1 MHPNTLKRFALAAL
15 PFCAALSLYADASDI
30 VINEMRSTGDYDYIE
45 LYNKSA
51 TPYTF
56 TASEW
61 VVKDS
66 KDEDNFAI
74 PGGTTIAG
82 NGFLLLLV
90 DNTTLPAGAPA
101 TALLAQT
108 GADFGL
114 GKGDMGRLF
123 HNSNLMDSHTI
134 TADAHADTEGRY
146 PDGSDTWE
154 AGLIASPEAANQ
166 TAGSV
171 VFDPAS
177 IMINEVCSNAPCTYD
192 FIELYNTG
200 ISDYTFAE
208 GEWVVKDGDDAHA
221 FAIPA
226 GTVIKAGGHLLILP
240 DSTTLPEDAPS
251 SALIAASGSDFGLG
265 KGDSARLYYNTT
277 LVHEYAWASGTHAAS
292 NGSIPDGNATISVG
306 ITPTPGLIN
315 QPASSGDIVINEV
328 CSNAPCD
335 YDFIELYNKSASN
348 YTFSGTWE
356 VKDNDN
362 THSVTIPADTTIP
375 ANGFLL
381 VAVDDSSIP
390 AGAPADTIV
399 GGANG
404 FGLGK
409 GDSARLFQGG
419 VLKDSFTWPSD
430 THAGTLGRFADGA
443 AWSAKTQAA
452 TPGEANAFAATSGS
466 PSDIMI
472 NEVRSTGDFD
482 YIELY
487 NGGTLA
493 YAFAAGEWVVK
504 DSDDAHAF
512 AIAGG
517 TTIDAKG
524 FLVLLVDN
532 DALPSG
538 APAGAL
544 VNSGTTFG
552 LGKGDSARL
561 YHNSAL
567 MDSHTITSGSHADTD
582 GRLPDGGSWH
592 SGLAASVGGKNRQN
606 PAQTLS
612 ATILDFSAFNAQEAA
627 LEAQGMRVF
636 GPNATLAQD
645 VEPEYV
651 AIAKDGSAA
660 WVSLQE
666 NNAIAKITL
675 GATPTIS
682 AIYPLGYKDHGLSQ
696 NAIDAN
702 DKDGALVLKTYP
714 GLYGIYQPD
723 GIATFKDNG
732 VDYVISAN
740 EGDVRDWFTGFDESS
755 RVSALDLDD
764 TAFANEATLKTDAEM
779 GRLTVTKNLTSA
791 TPETTFD
798 TLHVFGGRSF
808 SIWNGAT
815 GAQVFDSGSDIA
827 MRANAAGIH
836 PDGRSDNKGNE
847 PESVAVGMVGS
858 TRLAFVALE
867 RSHAVIV
874 YDITNPSAPVFS
886 QILTH
891 TGDEA
896 PEGVLF
902 IDATQS
908 PSGKALLVVSNE
920 DSGTV
925 SVYENG
931 SDTTFA
937 HKDTIALE
945 GGTAAAEISAFDP
958 VSKKLFVINNSAAAG
973 SRIDVIDMSNP
984 ANLTASGSI
993 DITPYG
999 SAINSVSVRSGLVA
1013 GALEGFDRQGA
1024 GSVVIFSTTD
1034 YALQGWVEVGAQ
1046 PDMVTF
1052 SSDGK
1057 YLITAD
1063 EGEPSTDYSAD
1074 PLGSVSIITMPEAY
1088 LDTDG
1093 DHVPDSGDNAPTIS
1107 NTDQNDSDSDGQGDV
1122 AEQGPSGDNPN
1133 FDGNNDGTPDK
1144 EQAYVQTVTI
1154 NGGSAA
1160 ITVTLP
1166 KGSSFANGNEKAEPT
1181 TDPSGGDLPEGV
1193 TFPLGM
1199 IDIDVVPDSNG
1210 HAVVEIFLPAGVS
1223 ANSYYKY
1230 TATPDNQ
1237 TPHWYEFLYDGTTGA
1252 IISGNKI
1259 TLHFQDGQRGD
1270 DDLSVNGHIDDQG
1283 GPVTVATAVPLF
1295 GPFGYLLL
1303 VSLMGLVASRRL
1315 KA

>member
-1 MHPNTLKRFALAAL
+1 MHTNPILKRFAAAAL
-15 PFCAALSLYADASDI
+15 PFCAALSLHADVNDI
-30 VINEMRSTGDYDYIE
+30 VINEMRSDKPYDYIE

-56 TASEW
+56 AAGEW
-61 VVKDS
+61 VVKDN
-66 KDEDNFAI
+66 KDEDNFTI

-123 HNSNLMDSHTI
+123 HNSTLIDSHTI
-134 TADAHADTEGRY
+134 TSGEHADTEGRH

-154 AGLIASPEAANQ
+154 AGLIATPEAANESSS
-166 TAGSV
+166 SV
-171 VFDPAS
+171 TFDPAS
-177 IMINEVCSNAPCTYD
+177 IIINEVCSKEPCTYD

-200 ISDYTFAE
+200 IADYTFAE
-208 GEWVVKDGDDAHA
+208 GEWVLKDSDDTHA

-226 GTVIKAGGHLLILP
+226 GTVITAGGHLLILP
-240 DSTTLPEDAPS
+240 DSTELPEDAPAT
-251 SALIAASGSDFGLG
+251 ALFAASGSDFGLG
-265 KGDSARLYYNTT
+265 KGDSARLFYNSA
-277 LVHEYAWASGTHAAS
+277 LVHEYTWTSGTHAAS
-292 NGSIPDGNATISVG
+292 NGRVPDANATMSEG

-315 QPASSGDIVINEV
+315 QPSSSGDIVINEV
-328 CSNAPCD
+328 CSNDPCT
-335 YDFIELYNKSASN
+335 YDFIELYNQSASN

-356 VKDNDN
+356 VKDNDDA
-362 THSVTIPADTTIP
+362 HSIAIPSGTIIP

-381 VAVDDSSIP
+381 VAVDASSVP

-409 GDSARLFQGG
+409 GDSARLYQDGT
-419 VLKDSFTWPSD
+419 LKESFTWPSD
-430 THAGTLGRFADGA
+430 THAGTLGRYTDGGV
-443 AWSAKTQAA
+443 WSAKTQAA
-452 TPGEANAFAATSGS
+452 TPGATNAFAATSGN
-466 PSDIMI
+466 PADIMI

-487 NGGTLA
+487 NSGTTP
-493 YAFAAGEWVVK
+493 YTFASGEWIVK
-504 DSDDAHAF
+504 DNDDANAF
-512 AIAGG
+512 AIPGG
-517 TTIDAKG
+517 TTIEAKG
-524 FLVLLVDN
+524 FLVLLVDSN
-532 DALPSG
+532 TLPAA

-544 VNSGTTFG
+544 ANSGTPFG
-552 LGKGDSARL
+552 FSKGDSARL
-561 YHNSAL
+561 YHTSTPI
-567 MDSHTITSGSHADTD
+567 DSHTIASGAHADTD
-582 GRLPDGGSWH
+582 GRYPDGGSWQ
-592 SGLAASVGGKNRQN
+592 SGLQASVGSKNRQK
-606 PAQTLS
+606 PAQTLT
-612 ATILDFSAFNAQEAA
+612 ATILDFSAFNAQETP

-651 AIAKDGSAA
+651 AIAKDGSTA

-666 NNAIAKITL
+666 NNAIAKVTL

-723 GIATFKDNG
+723 GIATFNHAG

-740 EGDVRDWFTGFDESS
+740 EGDVRDWFSTFDESS
-755 RVSALDLDD
+755 RVSDLDLNDA
-764 TAFANEATLKTDAEM
+764 AFPNEATLKTDAEM
-779 GRLTVTKNLTSA
+779 GRLTVTKNLASA
-791 TPETTFD
+791 TPETTFES
-798 TLHVFGGRSF
+798 LHVFGGRSF
-808 SIWNGAT
+808 SIWNGTT
-815 GAQVFDSGSDIA
+815 GAQVYDSGSDIA
-827 MRANAAGIH
+827 QRANTAGIH

-847 PESVAVGMVGS
+847 PESVAVGMVGE
-858 TRLAFVALE
+858 TRLAFIALE

-874 YDITNPSAPVFS
+874 YDITNPLAPTFS

-902 IDATQS
+902 IEAAQS

-925 SVYENG
+925 SVYEN
-931 SDTTFA
+931 SSASTFA
-937 HKDTIALE
+937 HKGTIALE
-945 GGTAAAEISAFDP
+945 GGAAAAEISAFDP
-958 VSKKLFVINNSAAAG
+958 VEQKLFVVNNAPSVG
-973 SRIDVIDMSNP
+973 SRIDVIDLSNP
-984 ANLTASGSI
+984 AVPTQLGAI

-1024 GSVVIFSTTD
+1024 GSVVIFNTSD

-1052 SSDGK
+1052 SADGK

-1063 EGEPSTDYSAD
+1063 EGEPSEDYSAD
-1074 PLGSVSIITMPEAY
+1074 PLGSVSIITMPSPY

-1093 DHVPDSGDNAPTIS
+1093 DHVPDIEDNAPELP
-1107 NTDQNDSDSDGQGDV
+1107 NTDQADSDNDGQGDV
-1122 AEQGPSGDNPN
+1122 AEQGPNGNDPD
-1133 FDGNNDGTPDK
+1133 FDGNGDNTPDK
-1144 EQAYVQTVTI
+1144 TQANVTTLLV
-1154 NGGSAA
+1154 NGGSA
-1160 ITVTLP
+1160 ITVALP
-1166 KGSSFANGNEKAEPT
+1166 EGSSFGNTGELAEEIADPSNGN
-1181 TDPSGGDLPEGV
+1181 LPEGV
-1193 TFPLGM
+1193 TFPMGM
-1199 IDIDVVPDSNG
+1199 LNIDVNADENG
-1210 HAVVEIFLPAGVS
+1210 HGVVEIFLPEGVS

-1230 TATPDNQ
+1230 TKTPDNP

-1259 TLHFQDGQRGD
+1259 TLHFQDGERGD
-1270 DDLSVNGHIDDQG
+1270 DDLVEDGHIDDQG

-1295 GPFGYLLL
+1295 GPLGYLLL
-1303 VSLMGLVASRRL
+1303 VSLMGFVASRRL